1 MRSVLRAVLTS
12 FLLLPNLAVLPSAA
26 PARNDSSPRDWQ
38 RDLRILIEE
47 IEAVHPDPWFHADR
61 AAVIAATDELY
72 ERLPEMS
79 WEESFAGFHRIVAM
93 LRDGHT
99 RVQSHRNPE
108 LDLRRAQIQY
118 HLFPDGLRVI
128 AVHPEHAEILGGR
141 VVRIGNADVDE
152 AWAKMEPLVPADNE
166 WTVRGRTPRFLTF
179 ADLLVGL
186 GILEGP
192 GECPIEVEKD
202 GRRIRTVV
210 PSSVTHDEAAWPSV
224 LEEADASLPLYLRYP
239 ERSYFFEHLPG
250 KDAVYLHFRRVT
262 DDEGESFEEFCDRAF
277 EFLEE
282 REIGRLVVDLR
293 LNGGGNNFLNRPL
306 IHGIIRNRRVNRE
319 GNLFVIVGRTTFS
332 AAMCGTVD
340 LERQTNAI
348 FAGEPTGA
356 SPNHHGDAVPITLPH
371 TGITIS
377 ISALFWQNSDP
388 RDHRPWL
395 EPDLPVELTWKDYVD
410 GRDPVLAA
418 VLDYQGGERRSIA
431 ETMRGW
437 IRESGVSTAIARYRA
452 LRSSAEQSQY
462 DFGEF
467 ELNAV
472 GYELLGEG
480 RTDDALALF
489 ELNVE
494 MHPHA
499 YNPWDSLGEA
509 LAGAGHTAEAIE
521 AYQRSVELNRASR
534 SGQAALRRLRR
545 EASNGISGS
554 E

>member
-1 MRSVLRAVLTS
+1 MRSVLRAVLMS

-186 GILEGP
+186 GILGGP

-250 KDAVYLHFRRVT
+250 KDAVYRGTGDRPPRRRPPVERWRKQLPQPPADSWDHPQPARQPGGEPLRDRRA
-262 DDEGESFEEFCDRAF
+262 DDVLRGDVRHGRSRAPN
-277 EFLEE
+277 E
-282 REIGRLVVDLR
+282 RDLR
-293 LNGGGNNFLNRPL
+293 R
-306 IHGIIRNRRVNRE
+306 
-319 GNLFVIVGRTTFS
+319 
-332 AAMCGTVD
+332 
-340 LERQTNAI
+340 
-348 FAGEPTGA
+348 
-356 SPNHHGDAVPITLPH
+356 
-371 TGITIS
+371 
-377 ISALFWQNSDP
+377 
-388 RDHRPWL
+388 
-395 EPDLPVELTWKDYVD
+395 
-410 GRDPVLAA
+410 
-418 VLDYQGGERRSIA
+418 
-431 ETMRGW
+431 
-437 IRESGVSTAIARYRA
+437 
-452 LRSSAEQSQY
+452 
-462 DFGEF
+462 
-467 ELNAV
+467 
-472 GYELLGEG
+472 
-480 RTDDALALF
+480 
-489 ELNVE
+489 
-494 MHPHA
+494 
-499 YNPWDSLGEA
+499 
-509 LAGAGHTAEAIE
+509 
-521 AYQRSVELNRASR
+521 
-534 SGQAALRRLRR
+534 
-545 EASNGISGS
+545 
-554 E
+554 